1 METQLKF
8 AWSAKMKKKKHTQ
21 KPSFTKLLAIIFCSH
36 LIVAAVIITIS
47 NNLLSKKTPKKND
60 TSSDFSYVKVALSD
74 RINNIK
80 QDIRI
85 ISSLIQSTT
94 SNPHIEKENSVIK
107 LFESMIETRKYYD
120 QIRLLNSKGK
130 EILRLN
136 KSGDGAIKVT
146 DDKLQDKSNRYYF
159 TDIYSSPPDKF
170 YISKLDWNIEA
181 DSVELPLKATI
192 RIGIPIKLDLTSSS
206 QGVLLI
212 NYLAAGL
219 VGSLNNTVAGEE
231 YLVISQDGVTAFDP
245 DAANLLDSDHL
256 FNQKHP
262 DLWSVMQENTKGT
275 FKGASHSYQYEKVS
289 FGNINN
295 KSYSTIWLVKKAKV
309 APIVESSNSTTLLY
323 FSALALSFTFAVL
336 VALIFNVKRRGADN
350 LSDQSAVTA

>member
-1 METQLKF
+1 
-8 AWSAKMKKKKHTQ
+8 MKKKNHTQ
-21 KPSFTKLLAIIFCSH
+21 KPNFTKLLAIIFCSH
-36 LIVAAVIITIS
+36 LIVAAIIITI
-47 NNLLSKKTPKKND
+47 NNSLLSKKDIKKNEA
-60 TSSDFSYVKVALSD
+60 SSDFSYVKVALSD

-85 ISSLIQSTT
+85 ISNLIQSTT
-94 SNPHIEKENSVIK
+94 NNPHVEKDSSVIE

-136 KSGDGAIKVT
+136 KSGDGAIKVAE
-146 DDKLQDKSNRYYF
+146 DKLQDKSNRYYF
-159 TDIYSSPPDKF
+159 TDIYSSSPDKF

-192 RIGIPIKLDLTSSS
+192 RIGIPIKLDIASSS

-219 VGSLNNTVAGEE
+219 VSSLTNTVAGEE
-231 YLVISQDGVTAFDP
+231 YLVISQDGITAFNP
-245 DAANLLDSDHL
+245 NAANLLDSDHL
-256 FNQKHP
+256 FNQKYP
-262 DLWSVMQENTKGT
+262 DLWRVMQENKKGT
-275 FKGASHSYQYEKVS
+275 FKSADHNYQYEKIS
-289 FGNINN
+289 FGNINS

-309 APIVESSNSTTLLY
+309 APIVESSNSTTLVY
-323 FSALALSFTFAVL
+323 FSALVLSFAFAVL
-336 VALIFNVKRRGADN
+336 VALILNITRREVSS